1 MILWTKWCLHLYHY
15 LYSDNNIYITIAS
28 RYNCEFFFSDCETET
43 IYTSQSRDTV
53 STEDEDDDDDD
64 DDDDMVAEY
73 EPTSGAETEERP
85 PQVTTRHTQL
95 QYMKG
100 WTQIQ
105 LLCFKSYNIF
115 TWNM

>member
-1 MILWTKWCLHLYHY
+1 M
-15 LYSDNNIYITIAS
+15 N
-28 RYNCEFFFSDCETET
+28 FFFSDCETET

-73 EPTSGAETEERP
+73 EPTSGAETERP

-95 QYMKG
+95 QYIQQKG
-100 WTQIQ
+100 WTHKYNSFSV
-105 LLCFKSYNIF
+105 FKIL
-115 TWNM
+115 